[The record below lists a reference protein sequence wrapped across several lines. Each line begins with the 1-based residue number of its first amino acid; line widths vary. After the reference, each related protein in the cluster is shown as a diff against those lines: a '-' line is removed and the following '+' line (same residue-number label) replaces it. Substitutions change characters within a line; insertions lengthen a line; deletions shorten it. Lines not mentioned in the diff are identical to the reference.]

1 MFFGNGCLLC
11 CAQAAFGKPHH
22 KGGGVIRARWER
34 GQELDAKVFLQEAS
48 TINRQCHYRR

>member
-1 MFFGNGCLLC
+1 MDAF
-11 CAQAAFGKPHH
+11 CAAHRLHSGSPIIK
-22 KGGGVIRARWER
+22 GVIRARWER